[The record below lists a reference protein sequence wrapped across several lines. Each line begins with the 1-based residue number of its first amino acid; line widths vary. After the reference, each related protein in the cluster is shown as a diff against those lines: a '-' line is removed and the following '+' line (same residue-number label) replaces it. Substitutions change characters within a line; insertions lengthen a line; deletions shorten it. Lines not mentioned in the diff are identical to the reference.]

1 MQAEKG
7 VQSLLPSLLP
17 GLLLQVSEALG
28 EEMLFAPLSPWRGL
42 SEDQRREDNVRR
54 SGAGGAG
61 KGGLNCL
68 GKHVCL
74 FPVLLPRHE
83 AT

>member
-1 MQAEKG
+1 MQSEKG

-61 KGGLNCL
+61 KGGLEL
-68 GKHVCL
+68 PRQACL
-74 FPVLLPRHE
+74 FVSCP
-83 AT
+83 AS